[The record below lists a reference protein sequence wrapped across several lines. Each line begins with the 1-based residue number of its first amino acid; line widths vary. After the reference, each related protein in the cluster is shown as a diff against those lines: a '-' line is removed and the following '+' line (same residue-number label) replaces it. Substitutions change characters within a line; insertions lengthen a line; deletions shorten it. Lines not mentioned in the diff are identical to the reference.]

1 MAYSKEYIEFLKNL
15 RIHMGDVVKHFKRET
30 LTEEQLEA
38 DENLYL
44 YRVLNFA
51 KHTETGERFVIYE
64 SLYNGEVIGC
74 NVHCGDVFA
83 RPMDMFMSEVDHEKY
98 PDIKCEYRFETVE
111 KKSRSCLIC
120 GCDEVLHL
128 NEMVLRSCIA
138 HRFKSRVL
146 ICNTCLGNMLH
157 GAYAKTIG
165 RKKENKE

>member
-1 MAYSKEYIEFLKNL
+1 MEAEM
-15 RIHMGDVVKHFKRET
+15 RIHIGDVVRHFKRET
-30 LTEEQLEA
+30 VTAEQLEF

-51 KHTETGERFVIYE
+51 KHTETGEMFVIYE

-83 RPMDMFMSEVDHEKY
+83 RPMYMFMSEVDHEKY

-157 GAYAKTIG
+157 GAYAKTVG
-165 RKKENKE
+165 REKENKE

>member
-15 RIHMGDVVKHFKRET
+15 RIHMGDIVKHFKRET
-30 LTEEQLEA
+30 LTEEQLEV

-51 KHTETGERFVIYE
+51 KHTETGEMFVIYE

-83 RPMDMFMSEVDHEKY
+83 RPMNMFMSEVDHEKY

-138 HRFKSRVL
+138 HGLKSRVL
-146 ICNTCLGNMLH
+146 ICDRCIGNMLH
-157 GAYAKTIG
+157 GAYAKTI
-165 RKKENKE
+165 KKEKENKE